1 MGFEEI
7 KGQSKA
13 IGILQT
19 SLWTGRI
26 AHAYMFYG
34 PGGVGKKKAAFLF
47 AQALNCKKTANAD
60 SCGVCASCSK
70 IKSGN
75 HPDIIQVLSEGNS
88 IKITQI
94 RGLQEKAFL
103 KCYEG
108 IFKVIIIDG
117 ADKLTV
123 EAANSLLKILE
134 EPPEQ
139 TVFILLAEELGKLP
153 KTIISRCQ
161 LIPFLPLEAE
171 VIQKIIEEHG
181 QRNDFPIGLAYG
193 SAGKALEIQK
203 NVDIAKT
210 LEDVVKLL
218 EDLRKGGYKRLLF
231 WAETLDK
238 NKEQMEIMLEIL
250 LLYYRDRIVA
260 LLADES
266 TLLLDTMAKKDY
278 RIEECYAAL
287 NKINSAVQKIKSNI
301 NTRLVLDVL
310 LLDLK
315 NIEQNNEEKRGSPN
329 DKSSWSQ
336 I

>member
-1 MGFEEI
+1 MGFQEL

-19 SLWTGRI
+19 SLRTSRI

-34 PGGVGKKKAAFLF
+34 PGGIGKKKAAFLF
-47 AQALNCKKTANAD
+47 AQALNCKRAADAD

-75 HPDIIQVLSEGNS
+75 HPDITQVLSEGNS

-153 KTIISRCQ
+153 NTIVSRCQ
-161 LIPFLPLEAE
+161 LIPFLPLEPE
-171 VIQKIIEEHG
+171 VIKKIVEEHE
-181 QRNDFPIGLAYG
+181 QKSDFPIGLAYG
-193 SAGKALEIQK
+193 SAGKALEIQR
-203 NVDIAKT
+203 NVDIAKI

-218 EDLRKGGYKRLLF
+218 EDLRRGGYKRVLF

-238 NKEQMEIMLEIL
+238 NKQQMEIMLEIL
-250 LLYYRDRIVA
+250 SLYYRDRIVA
-260 LLADES
+260 LLTDDS
-266 TLLLDTMAKKDY
+266 NLLLDTMARKDY

-287 NKINSAVQKIKSNI
+287 NKLSNAVQKIKSNV

-310 LLDLK
+310 LIDLK
-315 NIEQNNEEKRGSPN
+315 NIEQNNEEKGGSPS
-329 DKSSWSQ
+329 DKGSRSQ